1 MSRLSK
7 STHDA
12 SLSLF
17 AAYAEQTQPP
27 PLGTEITLDA
37 LAAIA
42 RSSRTIAGTSRAP
55 LRYLDPTA
63 VSELPKASKAYVLV
77 VTNAGD
83 DKHCAVTVGVI
94 RPDGARAAKSVYASR
109 DSVRAAFP

>member
-1 MSRLSK
+1 M
-7 STHDA
+7 
-12 SLSLF
+12 F
-17 AAYAEQTQPP
+17 
-27 PLGTEITLDA
+27 ITLNVALGARSYPICIGDA
-37 LAAIA
+37 LL
-42 RSSRTIAGTSRAP
+42 SRRDLIEP
-55 LRYLDPTA
+55 HLRRRD
-63 VSELPKASKAYVLV
+63 VLV